1 MATLSKSVTVRISA
15 DDIKKSTPG
24 NLTNSPLA
32 RALVS
37 NQEVATGRRAQAQ
50 TAHDW
55 SRVQNDGWDRAYL
68 HPEPL
73 RLWLMSYQRGETVK
87 PITVQLRVM
96 SEEELPKTST
106 APKATAPKA
115 TSEPTIQP
123 APAPCDKAGHVQD
136 CEPWI
141 CGRCNSRIHTAK
153 AHTVRL
159 LDAHEKAC
167 KSGRRRRPV
176 RRISSGRRGKP
187 IQDRLEAD
195 EALIRV
201 ARYIYRNP
209 YPLAEETI
217 GITAHWGSDAT
228 REAAA
233 ELAEVE
239 LWKRHDHADM
249 ITRAQNAGHV
259 MTVEDPKGRA
269 VANSGGQYRCYEYRV
284 KVNAVA
290 QQKAA

>member
-73 RLWLMSYQRGETVK
+73 RLWLMSYQRGEAVK

-153 AHTVRL
+153 AYTVRYL
-159 LDAHEKAC
+159 AEHEKAC

-176 RRISSGRRGKP
+176 RRISPGRRGKP
-187 IQDRLEAD
+187 VQDRLDAD

-201 ARYIYRNP
+201 ARYIIPARSTK
-209 YPLAEETI
+209 TI
-217 GITAHWGSDAT
+217 GVTAHWGSDAA

-233 ELAEVE
+233 ELADVE
-239 LWKRHDHADM
+239 HWEQPLTM
-249 ITRAQNAGHV
+249 IERAQNAGHV
-259 MTVEDPKGRA
+259 MTLEDPKGRA
-269 VANSGGQYRCYEYRV
+269 VAGSGGEYRCYEYRV